1 MRDLLRNG
9 LNNFHVQSA
18 EILNGPVRRR
28 IFGATCAG
36 QNNIS
41 CLKLGNFTLAFD
53 SGQQSETRMCYDSTV
68 RPEDP
73 VLCRPQSVDSE
84 TLAPLAQEGHHAG
97 QTEIPET
104 HTGIG
109 RYNEKPIREAANVL
123 LLGICR
129 SKPTVITPSPR
140 WLEKFRYNFFWG
152 RLRYKYFFC
161 NLC

>member
-1 MRDLLRNG
+1 
-9 LNNFHVQSA
+9 
-18 EILNGPVRRR
+18 
-28 IFGATCAG
+28 
-36 QNNIS
+36 
-41 CLKLGNFTLAFD
+41 
-53 SGQQSETRMCYDSTV
+53 MCYDSTV

-109 RYNEKPIREAANVL
+109 RYNEKPIREAANVS

-129 SKPTVITPSPR
+129 SKPTVITPNPR

-152 RLRYKYFFC
+152 SPKVQILFPQSLLTDRYAYQLQLLSIPHFLQFGDLIGDAILRVLYAS
-161 NLC
+161 L